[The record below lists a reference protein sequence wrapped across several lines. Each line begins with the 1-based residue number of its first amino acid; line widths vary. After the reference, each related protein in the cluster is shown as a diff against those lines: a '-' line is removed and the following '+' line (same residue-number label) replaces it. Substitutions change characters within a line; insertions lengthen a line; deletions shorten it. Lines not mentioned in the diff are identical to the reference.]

1 MTLNNDT
8 PQELEAILD
17 TMADGVF
24 VLDTERRV
32 RKWNRAM
39 ERLTGYTADET
50 VGRVCGVFPW
60 LLDAQEADDGAYCR
74 LFASGSMDKNE
85 LTVSCKDGSTIP
97 VLVSA
102 RILRHG
108 DVPTGAVVTV
118 TDISTLRKLESE
130 VTLLRREVEG
140 RYEFANIVGKSPA
153 MQQVFNLVELAAA
166 SQTTV
171 LIQGETGTGKELVA
185 KAIHYHSERR
195 QGPLVSVNC
204 AALSE
209 SLVESELFGHARGS
223 FTGALKDHVGRFE
236 RAHGGTLFLDEVGEI
251 PLPVQ
256 VKLLRAI
263 QEREIERIGETKV
276 RSVDVRIIAAT
287 HRDLRER
294 VNQGVFREDLFY
306 RLKVFPIHLPP
317 LRERKED
324 IGPLVAHFIRQFNV
338 RTGKDIRGLDPDA
351 MRMVM
356 DYCWLGNIRELEN
369 AIEHAFVTCPGG
381 EIGPLDLPLEV
392 RRVELRAGVCGEAP
406 EARKAAPVKKRRVAG
421 KEELIE
427 VLEATGWNKAEAA
440 RRLGITRTQVWRRM
454 TQLGI
459 PLNPEESQSSP
470 RLR

>member
-1 MTLNNDT
+1 MTMSSDT

-32 RKWNRAM
+32 RRWNRAM
-39 ERLTGYTADET
+39 ERLTGYTAEET

-60 LLDAQEADDGAYCR
+60 LRDAQEADDGAYCR
-74 LFASGSMDKNE
+74 LFASGSMDRSE

-102 RILRHG
+102 RILHDG

-118 TDISTLRKLESE
+118 TDISTLKKLESE

-140 RYEFANIVGKSPA
+140 RYEFANIIGKSPA
-153 MQQVFNLVELAAA
+153 MQQVFNLIELAAA

-185 KAIHYHSERR
+185 KAIHYHSDRR
-195 QGPLVSVNC
+195 EGPLVSVNC

-236 RAHGGTLFLDEVGEI
+236 RANGGTLFLDEVGEI

-306 RLKVFPIHLPP
+306 RLKVFPINLPP

-324 IGPLVAHFIRQFNV
+324 IAPLVEHFIRQFNT
-338 RTGKDIRGLDPDA
+338 RTGKDIKGLDPDA

-381 EIGPLDLPLEV
+381 LIGPLDLPLEI
-392 RRVELRAGVCGEAP
+392 RRVELRASVCGEFPP
-406 EARKAAPVKKRRVAG
+406 EPGPQTVRKRHVAG
-421 KEELIE
+421 KDELLD
-427 VLEATGWNKAEAA
+427 VLRATGWNKAEAA

-454 TQLGI
+454 SQLGI
-459 PLNPEESQSSP
+459 PMNPGETESE
-470 RLR
+470 RR